1 MPIVAVASGRAK
13 VHTGYNGGYGNYV
26 FIHHAGGYYSLYAH
40 LSAEGLIEDGAWV
53 GRGEKIG
60 ECHQSGGQQSCHL
73 HFVLYKDD
81 KEGKRRSVKPQSMD
95 GYDDFSVIGKKYTS
109 SNKGHGPM
117 FNVFDK
123 SVFPAF
129 PVTSVNIAWYP
140 AEVACEKA
148 ERLVIDGGCV
158 SIDPKKDC
166 RDAYNDL
173 VKIDRVYLSQYWKG
187 VFFGDGDTSDANLQC
202 IQRRM
207 VQ

>member
-1 MPIVAVASGRAK
+1 